1 MMNLEP
7 VQRLSKDLRSAATT
21 LSDEEARFL
30 VDAYY
35 LMQEQRIRT
44 AHQVRDLSKAEEPHE
59 VLHWLSG
66 QSEALENQVKA
77 ALTRYIESRGKAA
90 QWALAQVG
98 IGPVITAGLFAHIDI
113 HKAPTV
119 GHIWNFAG
127 LNPGRAWSKGQKR
140 PWNAALK
147 TLCWKIGESFVK
159 VSGNEEAFYGQ
170 QYVRRKTLE
179 VERNRTGANAA
190 EAQKALSGK
199 RWGADTE
206 AKIWYTGCLTAD
218 AVEKYYETPPERRQ
232 GMVKKLAGEPGSG
245 IAMLPPAHVNAR
257 AKRWVVKLFLS
268 HLHAVWF
275 EEVNGRAPPPPY
287 AIAVLEH
294 AHYIPVP

>member
-1 MMNLEP
+1 
-7 VQRLSKDLRSAATT
+7 
-21 LSDEEARFL
+21 
-30 VDAYY
+30 
-35 LMQEQRIRT
+35 
-44 AHQVRDLSKAEEPHE
+44 